1 MQGHDCRQAGFTLIE
16 LLITIT
22 IVVLLTGTAI
32 SAYVTFNENRQL
44 DIDARNLLTSVNKLR
59 SKAVFLEYPADCT
72 GLAGFRYESVLGV
85 SGLLDSVYS
94 YASCAEGTR
103 GEETVK
109 ILDSSVFGSPFG
121 ISFLPSTGAITSGTE
136 EQIEINSTT
145 GSQRS
150 KTVVVNQTMSTV
162 NRVIDQ

>member
-1 MQGHDCRQAGFTLIE
+1 MKGFTLIE

-44 DIDARNLLTSVNKLR
+44 DIDARSLLTSVNRVR

-72 GLAGFRYESVLGV
+72 GLTSYRYESVLGV
-85 SGLLDSVYS
+85 SGLLDSVHIF
-94 YASCAEGTR
+94 ANCAEGLR

-109 ILDSSVFGSPFG
+109 VLDSSTFASAFGF
-121 ISFLPSTGAITSGTE
+121 SFLPSTGAIASGTE
-136 EQIEINSTT
+136 VQIEINSAT
-145 GSQRS
+145 GSERS
-150 KTVVVNQTMSTV
+150 KTVIINQAMSTV
-162 NRVIDQ
+162 NRVVDQ